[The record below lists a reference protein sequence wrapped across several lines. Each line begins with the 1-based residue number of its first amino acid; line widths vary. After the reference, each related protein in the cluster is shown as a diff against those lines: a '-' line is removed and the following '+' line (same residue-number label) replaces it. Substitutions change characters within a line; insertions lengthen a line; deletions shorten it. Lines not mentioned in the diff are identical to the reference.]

1 MQILT
6 VQLVN
11 MRGFRPSRTVRR
23 TQEIRSERS
32 RRKILAAAERA
43 FARDGLAGART
54 DAIAAEAGV
63 NKALLYY
70 YFKSKETLYE
80 AVLEEHLRGFNEKAF
95 EILGAVGPASALLLR
110 YVDLHFD
117 FISRRHRHAPLF
129 QQFMAKG
136 GKPPERLVREYI
148 VPRAEALRKLLV
160 RGMREGDLRRAE
172 PFHTAVSIAALIV
185 FYFSSAPVLQII
197 GHSNPYAA
205 ANLARRKR
213 EVRDF
218 VRHGLFVDPEVSPV

>member
-1 MQILT
+1 MHRHKLPQFPRKAR
-6 VQLVN
+6 Q
-11 MRGFRPSRTVRR
+11 
-23 TQEIRSERS
+23 TQEVRSEKS
-32 RRKILAAAERA
+32 RAKILVAAERL
-43 FARDGLAGART
+43 FATDGLDGART

-70 YFKSKETLYE
+70 YFKSKEALYE
-80 AVLEEHLRGFNEKAF
+80 AVIEGDLREFNEKALG
-95 EILGAVGPASALLLR
+95 ILAAPGPPRLLLLR

-129 QQFMAKG
+129 QQFMTKG

-148 VPRAEALRKLLV
+148 IPRAEALRKLLV
-160 RGMREGDLRRAE
+160 RGMREGELRKAD
-172 PFHTAVSIAALIV
+172 PFHTAVSIASLIV
-185 FYFSSAPVLQII
+185 FYFSSAPVLQLI

-213 EVRDF
+213 AVRDLI
-218 VRHGLFVDPEVSPV
+218 RHGLFVDPDVSPI